1 MMISTT
7 TLTRTA
13 RVALRGYLTAAFF
26 KEIVIDRTI
35 QVISRSEKV
44 SIGLVTSTVCSST
57 AVLLLATAKAARQFL
72 SDDFQCVPAHKDV
85 DNTAEPNA
93 PFAGDKIADAIATTK
108 AFGTPVQPSSS
119 RAVTESIEP
128 AFDGPTEGLFTIDSD
143 TTLIASDEYL
153 DEDVFFGDCVS
164 DTTDLDSLADGS
176 TFHEEDCQVTAQCLT
191 DDEPENTLHVK
202 YDTHTIDNLTRAMSA
217 LSLDDVPSHISTY
230 SLDDVSSLISTISL
244 ADVPSEYDSHT
255 IDDNLTRAMSALSL
269 DDVSSHI
276 STISLDDV
284 SSRISTISLA
294 DVPSEYDSHTIDDN
308 PTRAMSAL
316 SLDDVPSHIS
326 TISLAD
332 VTSHLSPLSNVP
344 SHFNST
350 FSLDNVPFDD
360 PPSRLSTLPLD
371 YVPSHLLILRPHV
384 DNGSPHSPK
393 CQPQRTVVHDHA
405 IDDLVRKMVALS
417 PDNVPSQLSKFQP
430 HLHDHAIDALLQKS
444 KALTLDNYAIDSL
457 LQKSEALIT
466 VYENPTIDALALD
479 GNHAINALLQ
489 ASEALVSPNENS
501 TIDALALD
509 SNHAIDALLQ
519 NSEALVPSN
528 ENFTIDALALDGD
541 HALDALLQKSEVL
554 VALNE
559 NFTIDILALDS
570 NHTIDAL
577 LQKSEALVSPNEN
590 FTIDALALDDNHAID
605 ALLHKLEALTLDS
618 NHAIQ
623 VDALLH
629 RSDTHTLDDNV
640 SQPSKHMLQDNTDDS
655 SSHQH
660 LHRNT
665 TNTLLRN
672 IGAINPRNFNYDT
685 PYTTMLSTPYFET
698 WSLLFLTITPS
709 SHQNVSHNAPY

>member
-13 RVALRGYLTAAFF
+13 RVALQGYLTAAFF

-44 SIGLVTSTVCSST
+44 SISLVTSTVCSST
-57 AVLLLATAKAARQFL
+57 TVLLLATAKAARQFL

-93 PFAGDKIADAIATTK
+93 PFSGDKIADAIATTK

-119 RAVTESIEP
+119 HAVTESIEP
-128 AFDGPTEGLFTIDSD
+128 AFDGPTEGLFIIDSD
-143 TTLIASDEYL
+143 TTLIASGEYF

-164 DTTDLDSLADGS
+164 DTTDLDSLADES
-176 TFHEEDCQVTAQCLT
+176 TFYEEDCQVTAQCLT

-230 SLDDVSSLISTISL
+230 SLDNVSSHISTISL

-269 DDVSSHI
+269 DDV
-276 STISLDDV
+276 
-284 SSRISTISLA
+284 
-294 DVPSEYDSHTIDDN
+294 
-308 PTRAMSAL
+308 
-316 SLDDVPSHIS
+316 PSHIS

-332 VTSHLSPLSNVP
+332 VPSHLFPLSNVP

-350 FSLDNVPFDD
+350 HSLDNVSFDD

-371 YVPSHLLILRPHV
+371 HVSSHLLILRPHV
-384 DNGSPHSPK
+384 DNGSPHSSK

-417 PDNVPSQLSKFQP
+417 LDNVPSQLSKFQP
-430 HLHDHAIDALLQKS
+430 HLHDHAINALLQQS
-444 KALTLDNYAIDSL
+444 KALTLDNYAIDTL

-466 VYENPTIDALALD
+466 AYENPTIDALALD

-489 ASEALVSPNENS
+489 KSEALVASNENS
-501 TIDALALD
+501 
-509 SNHAIDALLQ
+509 
-519 NSEALVPSN
+519 
-528 ENFTIDALALDGD
+528 TIDALALDGD
-541 HALDALLQKSEVL
+541 HALDALL
-554 VALNE
+554 
-559 NFTIDILALDS
+559 
-570 NHTIDAL
+570 
-577 LQKSEALVSPNEN
+577 
-590 FTIDALALDDNHAID
+590 
-605 ALLHKLEALTLDS
+605 HKLEALTLD
-618 NHAIQ
+618 NDYAIQ
-623 VDALLH
+623 VDALLD
-629 RSDTHTLDDNV
+629 RSDAHTLNDNV

-672 IGAINPRNFNYDT
+672 IEAINPRNFNYDT

-709 SHQNVSHNAPY
+709 SHQNVSHNTPY